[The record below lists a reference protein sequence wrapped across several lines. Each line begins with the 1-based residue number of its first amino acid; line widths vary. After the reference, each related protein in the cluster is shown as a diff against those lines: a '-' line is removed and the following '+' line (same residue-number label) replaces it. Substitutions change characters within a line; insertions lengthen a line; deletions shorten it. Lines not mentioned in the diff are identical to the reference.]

1 MINLEGYIAENIFRT
16 TDDGPTTDEKT
27 SDEKNSD
34 EKISDEKISD
44 EKKIGGKARGQG
56 TAAAEA
62 RHG

>member
-34 EKISDEKISD
+34 EKNSDEKIRTK
-44 EKKIGGKARGQG
+44 KKIGGKARGQG